1 MKPQDMRAVIGR
13 KVYDTTTAVFLAGDD
28 HWDGHNFERQGRQ
41 TFLYRTPKGAFFA
54 THLTCWQDEQDRIE
68 PLTLDEAVELFEGMS
83 EQRVSFEE
91 AFPGVKVEE
100 A

>member
-1 MKPQDMRAVIGR
+1 MKPRDMTEVIGR
-13 KVYDTTTAVFLAGDD
+13 KRYDTKTATLIAGDD
-28 HWDGHNFERQGRQ
+28 HWDGHNFERRGRQ
-41 TFLYRTPKGAFFA
+41 TFVYKTPKGGYFA
-54 THLTCWQDEQDRIE
+54 THLTCWEGEQDRIE